1 MKKLLEGWRNYAGD
15 EGILQEASY
24 NRFKRMVDEGR
35 RPFLIISAYRK
46 DGNNQTANKNLKSD
60 IKAAG
65 YPFTQV
71 IGSGQEEVIDPKTGK
86 VKVDP
91 KTGKNVVREV
101 LEATQIVTTHQRG
114 DEEREV
120 SSVEEEEVRLFELGR
135 ALSTAYD
142 QYAFVF
148 GRPVSIIST
157 GGQREDSNFIAAYDG
172 QSPSPEEK
180 HRLKED
186 WAGPWTT
193 IREATEDDVFWTKV
207 AGTKGVFIENK
218 IEELKS
224 IKIKHR
230 LHGAWRD
237 KMIRKWKSLL

>member
-1 MKKLLEGWRNYAGD
+1 MKKLLEGWRNYTGD
-15 EGILQEASY
+15 AGILQEASY
-24 NRFKRMVDEGR
+24 NRFKRMVDEER
-35 RPFLIISAYRK
+35 RPFLIISAYREG
-46 DGNNQTANKNLKSD
+46 GNNQTANKSLKSD

-71 IGSGQEEVIDPKTGK
+71 VGLGQEELIDPKTGK
-86 VKVDP
+86 PVVDP
-91 KTGKNVVREV
+91 ETGKDVVIEV

-114 DEEREV
+114 DKEREPA
-120 SSVEEEEVRLFELGR
+120 SVEEEEMRLFELGR

-142 QYAFVF
+142 QLAFVF
-148 GRPVSIIST
+148 GRPVSIVST
-157 GGQREDSNFIAAYDG
+157 GGQREDSYFIAAYDG
-172 QSPSPEEK
+172 QSLSPEEK
-180 HRLKED
+180 YRLKED

-193 IREATEDDVFWTKV
+193 IREATQDDVYWTKI
-207 AGTKGVFIENK
+207 AGTKGVFVENK